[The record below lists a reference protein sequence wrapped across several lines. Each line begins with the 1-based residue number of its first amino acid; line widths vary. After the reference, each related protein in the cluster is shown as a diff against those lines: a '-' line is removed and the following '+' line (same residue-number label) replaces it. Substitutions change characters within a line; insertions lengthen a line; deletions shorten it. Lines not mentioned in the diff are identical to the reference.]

1 MGLVEELKVVLEKV
15 DVALLFKDAPEEIF
29 LEYVDA
35 YLILLEDWQKVNK
48 DALADPNVKNLPGFS
63 DCVEDLRTKH
73 QLLMDD
79 TIKSRDELGLEL
91 SGINVR
97 AKAIRKYI
105 DVLPERVSLTRGK
118 KG

>member
-1 MGLVEELKVVLEKV
+1 MDIVGGLKAILEKA
-15 DVALLFKDAPEEIF
+15 DLAIQFKDAPEETF

-35 YLILLEDWQKVNK
+35 YLFLLEDWQKVYK
-48 DALADPNVKNLPGFS
+48 DSLSDPNVKNLPGFS
-63 DCVEDLRTKH
+63 DAVEELRNKH

-97 AKAIRKYI
+97 AKAIRRYI
-105 DVLPERVSLTRGK
+105 DVLPERVSFTRGK